1 VKLAMKLVVKLAA
14 VAVVLLLSIP
24 ALADNGQALAGLCSQ
39 LIGSQVGQCQAAAAG
54 RHIDPG
60 AAQVCAQLIGS
71 QVIQCVSVIAG
82 KDYNRGEQSNC
93 SQLIGSQV
101 VQCLSQ
107 TGRPHMVAAT
117 PPPPPPQYQQYPA
130 QAYPPRRG
138 PLTVAEIRAEVAAA
152 LESLRADDSMGAD
165 RRLRRLLNDLR

>member
-1 VKLAMKLVVKLAA
+1 MKLGSLALA
-14 VAVVLLLSIP
+14 LGLVLVSPSLR
-24 ALADNGQALAGLCSQ
+24 ADNGEALAGLCSQ
-39 LIGSQVGQCQAAAAG
+39 LIGSQVGQCHAAAAG

-82 KDYNRGEQSNC
+82 KDYNRGEQSSC

-101 VQCLSQ
+101 IGCLSQ
-107 TGRPHMVAAT
+107 TGRAHVVMAPQPVYQ
-117 PPPPPPQYQQYPA
+117 PPPQYPA
-130 QAYPPRRG
+130 PSPYPPRRG

-152 LESLRADDSMGAD
+152 LESLRGNDPMGAD
-165 RRLRRLLNDLR
+165 RRLRHLLNDLR